1 MNTALGFIHWHWR
14 SGWSTAGIFLLV
26 AILVVV
32 MLLLTRRGD
41 KGNSP

>member
-32 MLLLTRRGD
+32 MLLLSGRGD
-41 KGNSP
+41 KGNAP

>member
-1 MNTALGFIHWHWR
+1 MNTALSSIHWHWR

-32 MLLLTRRGD
+32 MLLLTNRGD
-41 KGNSP
+41 KGNAP

>member
-1 MNTALGFIHWHWR
+1 MTTALAFIHWHWR

-32 MLLLTRRGD
+32 MLLLTRHGD
-41 KGNSP
+41 KGKTP